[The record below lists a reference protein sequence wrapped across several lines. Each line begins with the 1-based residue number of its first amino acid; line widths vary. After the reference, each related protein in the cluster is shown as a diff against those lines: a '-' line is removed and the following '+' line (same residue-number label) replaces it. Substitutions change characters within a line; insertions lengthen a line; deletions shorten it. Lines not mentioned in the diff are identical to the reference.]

1 MQHQRERERESR
13 HSFIRISNFATL
25 ISFESSVVSGVII
38 EITLRKNMI
47 SSARQDKYY
56 SYIYIYISFSLS
68 IFISLVTLREGM
80 GKSFIPR
87 RASRDHDIL
96 PRPPRPRSRAIHP
109 DFSRVNTPFP
119 LDECFFFS
127 IPFFFSIRRCPV
139 NLRGI
144 SRGLSILCNKYF
156 QHQTL
161 HMAWKLCKSR
171 SSLSVTC
178 E

>member
-1 MQHQRERERESR
+1 
-13 HSFIRISNFATL
+13 
-25 ISFESSVVSGVII
+25 
-38 EITLRKNMI
+38 MI

-56 SYIYIYISFSLS
+56 SCISLS
-68 IFISLVTLREGM
+68 FTLSISISLVTLREGM

-119 LDECFFFS
+119 LGECFFS
-127 IPFFFSIRRCPV
+127 PSRSFFSIRRCPV

-144 SRGLSILCNKYF
+144 LRGLSILCRYEANMKQIF
-156 QHQTL
+156 PTSNVIHGVETSANIR
-161 HMAWKLCKSR
+161 H
-171 SSLSVTC
+171 LSPYLSN
-178 E
+178 EI